1 MKVCRFNEN
10 SLGIV
15 EGRNVKDVSEV
26 LQQLKRP
33 TWPPPPGDQ
42 FIANLDTL
50 LPAMHRLR
58 HKTDVYALR
67 DLKLNSPIARPSK
80 IIGAPVNYRA
90 HQAELNEDAEI
101 SPYGAVRNIETYGL
115 FLKSP
120 IPVGPSEGVKLR
132 LKNRRTDHEVELAI
146 VIGREC
152 CDATEEDALS
162 YVAGYTIG
170 LDMTV
175 RGSEDRSLRK
185 AVDTHSV
192 LGPWLVTRHE
202 IEDADK
208 LDISLSV
215 NGRRRQY
222 SNTSRMIYSTRKL
235 IAYASSFYTLY
246 PGDVIMSGTP
256 EGVGPVSV
264 GDILECRIDR
274 IGSMNVRIR
283 SG

>member
-1 MKVCRFNEN
+1 MKICRFNEN
-10 SLGIV
+10 CLGIV
-15 EGRNVKDVSEV
+15 QGRTVRDVSEV
-26 LQQLKRP
+26 LGLLKKP

-42 FIANLDTL
+42 FIANLETL

-58 HKTDVYALR
+58 HSKKVHALR
-67 DLKLNSPIARPSK
+67 DLSLNSPIARPSK

-90 HQAELNEDAEI
+90 HQVEVNEDDEI
-101 SPYGAVRNIETYGL
+101 SPYGAVRNIESYGL

-120 IPVGPSEGVKLR
+120 VPVGPSEGVRLR
-132 LKNRRTDHEVELAI
+132 FESRRTDHEVELAI

-152 CDATEEDALS
+152 CDASEEDALS

-170 LDMTV
+170 LDMTI
-175 RGSEDRSLRK
+175 RGTEDRSLRK

-192 LGPWLVTRHE
+192 LGPWLVTPNE
-202 IEDADK
+202 IENSDK

-215 NGRRRQY
+215 NGRRKQH

-264 GDILECRIDR
+264 GDILECSIEK
-274 IGSMNVRIR
+274 IGRMHVIIR
-283 SG
+283 TA